1 MPTPKFPPILAAAIC
16 CLLPSIPTAVFAQES
31 AGQLRNII
39 DAEILTAQDSTVGN
53 PVGVSDDYTFA
64 RRISMDLAGRPLT
77 VTTLQAF
84 IDDKSTDKREQLID
98 RLLASPQYARHMQY
112 KFDVLLMQ
120 RLPKKHIAPSEF
132 AEFLRQSFVD
142 NKPHDQ
148 LVLEILTADGAD
160 KSNRAASRFLLDREL
175 KREETVRVIGQV
187 FLGRD
192 LQCAQCHDH
201 PQIDDYF
208 QQHYYGLSAFLKRS
222 YLFTDPKS
230 KVVSIGDKIEGD
242 VTFTSVFTGEE
253 GKTQPRMLALTEV
266 SDPPADKEPYE
277 TKPDKTNRG
286 VPKYNRRL
294 QLGPSM
300 ISDENIA
307 FRLNITNRIWAHM
320 MGQGFVEPLD
330 LFHEANAASHPALLQ
345 TLADA
350 LRDHKYDLKYLF
362 KEIAMSKS
370 YQRSSY
376 WNGDTIPSA
385 NEYYNAAIKPL
396 SPEQFAWT
404 LLQSLGEVQKQTKA
418 AEAALLSKDK
428 EFAAGT
434 AAGQVLL
441 EAKVTAALQ
450 GPLDEIVTVFA
461 SQNTSLKFT
470 ASANHALYLINGPE
484 IAARLTPD
492 EGYLIDELLACEEDA
507 TMIEKLYLHMY
518 SRKPLPAESKLA
530 QEFIATAGD
539 AKLLAVQELM
549 RTLLCSAEYRFVK

>member
-1 MPTPKFPPILAAAIC
+1 MPAFKFPPILAATIC
-16 CLLPSIPTAVFAQES
+16 CLLPLIPTAISAQES
-31 AGQLRNII
+31 ATQVRNII
-39 DAEILTAQDSTVGN
+39 DAEILATQDLAVGD
-53 PVGVSDDYTFA
+53 PVGISDDYTFA
-64 RRISMDLAGRPLT
+64 RRISMDLTGRPLT
-77 VTTLQAF
+77 VTALQAF
-84 IDDKSTDKREQLID
+84 IDDVNPDKRERLID
-98 RLLASPQYARHMQY
+98 SLLASPQYARHMQY

-120 RLPKKHIAPSEF
+120 RLPKKYIAPSEF
-132 AEFLRQSFVD
+132 SEFLRQSFGN
-142 NKPHDQ
+142 NKPYDQ

-192 LQCAQCHDH
+192 LQCAQCHNH

-208 QQHYYGLSAFLKRS
+208 QQHYYGLAAFLKRS

-253 GKTQPRMLALTEV
+253 GKTQPRMLALTELP
-266 SDPPADKEPYE
+266 DPPAEKEPYK

-294 QLGPSM
+294 QLGPNM
-300 ISDENIA
+300 ISDENAA
-307 FRLNITNRIWAHM
+307 FRLNITNRIWAQM

-330 LFHEANAASHPALLQ
+330 LFHEANVASHPALLQ
-345 TLADA
+345 VLADA

-362 KEIAMSKS
+362 KEIAMSQS

-376 WNGDTIPSA
+376 WNGDTIPSP
-385 NEYYNAAIKPL
+385 NKYYNAAIKPL
-396 SPEQFAWT
+396 SAEQFAWT

-418 AEAALLSKDK
+418 AKAALLSKNK
-428 EFAAGT
+428 EFDAAT
-434 AAGQVLL
+434 VAGQMLV
-441 EAKVTAALQ
+441 ETKVTAALK
-450 GPLDEIVTVFA
+450 GPLDTIVAVFA

-484 IAARLTPD
+484 ITQRLTPGG
-492 EGYLIDELLACEEDA
+492 GYLIDELLAFDDDA
-507 TMIEKLYLHMY
+507 AMVEYMYLHIY
-518 SRKPLPAESKLA
+518 SRKPVPAEREQAEKFVA
-530 QEFIATAGD
+530 DAGD
-539 AKLLAVQELM
+539 AKQLAVQELM
-549 RTLLCSAEYRFVK
+549 RTLLCSAEYRFVR

>member
-1 MPTPKFPPILAAAIC
+1 MAAAIC
-16 CLLPSIPTAVFAQES
+16 CLFPSISTAVFAQES
-31 AGQLRNII
+31 DTQLRNII
-39 DAEILTAQDSTVGN
+39 DAEILAGQESTVGS
-53 PVGVSDDYTFA
+53 PTEASDDYTFA
-64 RRISMDLAGRPLT
+64 RRISMDLTGRPLT
-77 VTTLQAF
+77 VPALQAF
-84 IDDKSTDKREQLID
+84 IANPDADKREQLID
-98 RLLASPQYARHMQY
+98 RLLAIPQYARHMQY

-120 RLPKKHIAPSEF
+120 RLPKKHIAPDEF
-132 AEFLRQSFVD
+132 AEFLRQSFFD

-148 LVLEILTADGAD
+148 LVLEILTADGSD
-160 KSNRAASRFLLDREL
+160 KSSRAASRFLLDREL

-208 QQHYYGLSAFLKRS
+208 QQHYYGLAAFLKRS

-230 KVVSIGDKIEGD
+230 KLVSIGDKIDGD
-242 VTFTSVFTGEE
+242 VTYTSVFTGED
-253 GKTQPRMLALTEV
+253 GKTQPRMLTLNEL
-266 SDPPADKEPYE
+266 SDPPVDKEPYE

-300 ISDENIA
+300 ISDENSA
-307 FRLNITNRIWAHM
+307 FRLNVTNRIWAHL

-350 LRDHKYDLKYLF
+350 LRDHKYDLKYLY

-376 WNGDTIPSA
+376 WDGDKMPAA
-385 NEYYNAAIKPL
+385 NKYYNASIKPL

-418 AEAALLSKDK
+418 AQASLLSKDK
-428 EFAAGT
+428 EFAAAT

-441 EAKVTAALQ
+441 EAQVTKAVKV
-450 GPLDEIVTVFA
+450 PLDEIIAVFA

-470 ASANHALYLINGPE
+470 ASANHALYLINGPA
-484 IAARLTPD
+484 IAARLTPGG
-492 EGYLIDELLACEEDA
+492 GYLIDELIASEDNA
-507 TMIEKLYLHMY
+507 KMIEKLYLHMY
-518 SRKPLPAESKLA
+518 SRKPLAVESNLA
-530 QEFIATAGD
+530 QEFIANAGD

-549 RTLLCSAEYRFVK
+549 RTLMCSAEYRFVR

>member
-1 MPTPKFPPILAAAIC
+1 MPTFKFPPLLAAAIC
-16 CLLPSIPTAVFAQES
+16 CLLPSNPTAVFAQES
-31 AGQLRNII
+31 DGQLRNII
-39 DAEILTAQDSTVGN
+39 DAEIRAAHEATVGN
-53 PVGVSDDYTFA
+53 LAAVSDDYTFA

-77 VTTLQAF
+77 VTALQAF
-84 IDDKSTDKREQLID
+84 IEDKSTDKREQLID
-98 RLLASPQYARHMQY
+98 RLLTSPQYARHMQY

-120 RLPKKHIAPSEF
+120 RLSKKYIAPSEF

-160 KSNRAASRFLLDREL
+160 ESNRGASRFLLDREL

-208 QQHYYGLSAFLKRS
+208 QQHYYGLAAFLKRS

-253 GKTQPRMLALTEV
+253 GKTQPRMLALSEL

-307 FRLNITNRIWAHM
+307 FRLNITNRIWAQM

-330 LFHEANAASHPALLQ
+330 LFHEANAASHPVLLQ

-376 WNGDTIPSA
+376 LNGDTMPAA
-385 NEYYNAAIKPL
+385 NKYYNAAIKPL

-434 AAGQVLL
+434 AAGQVLV

-450 GPLDEIVTVFA
+450 VPLDAIVTVFA
-461 SQNTSLKFT
+461 SQNTALKFT

-492 EGYLIDELLACEEDA
+492 GGYLIDELLASEEDA
-507 TMIEKLYLHMY
+507 TMIETLYLHMY

-530 QEFIATAGD
+530 QEFIATAAD

-549 RTLLCSAEYRFVK
+549 RTLLCSAEYRFVR

>member
-1 MPTPKFPPILAAAIC
+1 MFKSKLPPILAVAIC
-16 CLLPSIPTAVFAQES
+16 CLLPTIPTAVFSQES
-31 AGQLRNII
+31 NKPLRNVI
-39 DAEILTAQDSTVGN
+39 DAEILAAQDSTVGK
-53 PVGVSDDYTFA
+53 PAVGSDDYTFA
-64 RRISMDLAGRPLT
+64 RRISMDLTGRPLT
-77 VTTLQAF
+77 VTALQAF
-84 IDDKSTDKREQLID
+84 VDDKNTDKREELIQD
-98 RLLASPQYARHMQY
+98 LLESPQYARHMQY

-120 RLPKKHIAPSEF
+120 RLPKKYIAPSEF
-132 AEFLRQSFVD
+132 SEFLRQSFVD

-148 LVLEILTADGAD
+148 LVLEILTADGSD

-175 KREETVRVIGQV
+175 KRDETVRVIGQV

-201 PQIDDYF
+201 PLIDDYF
-208 QQHYYGLSAFLKRS
+208 QQHYYGIAAFLKRS
-222 YLFTDPKS
+222 YLFTEPKS

-242 VTFTSVFTGEE
+242 VTFTSVFTGED
-253 GKTQPRMLALTEV
+253 GKTQPRMLELTEL
-266 SDPPADKEPYE
+266 SDPPADKEPYA

-300 ISDENIA
+300 ISDENTA

-376 WNGDTIPSA
+376 WNGDTIPTA
-385 NEYYNAAIKPL
+385 NKYYNAAIKPL

-404 LLQSLGEVQKQTKA
+404 LLQSLGEVSIQTQA
-418 AEAALLSKDK
+418 AETVLLSKDK
-428 EFAAGT
+428 EFDATT
-434 AAGQVLL
+434 AAGRVLM
-441 EAKVTAALQ
+441 EAQVTAALKL
-450 GPLDEIVTVFA
+450 PLDEIVAVFA
-461 SQNTSLKFT
+461 SQNTALKFA

-484 IAARLTPD
+484 ITARLTPGA
-492 EGYLIDELLACEEDA
+492 GYLIDELIACEDDA
-507 TMIEKLYLHMY
+507 TMIEELYLHMY
-518 SRKPLPAESKLA
+518 SRKPLPVESKLA
-530 QEFIATAGD
+530 QGFLATAGA
-539 AKLLAVQELM
+539 AKLSAVQELM
-549 RTLLCSAEYRFVK
+549 RTFLSSAEYRFVR

>member
-1 MPTPKFPPILAAAIC
+1 MPTLKFPPILAAAIC

-31 AGQLRNII
+31 AGQLRNVI

-53 PVGVSDDYTFA
+53 PAGASDDYTFA

-84 IDDKSTDKREQLID
+84 IDDKSTDKREQLIQ
-98 RLLASPQYARHMQY
+98 RLLISPQYARHMQY

-132 AEFLRQSFVD
+132 AEFLRQSFDD
-142 NKPHDQ
+142 NKPYDQ
-148 LVLEILTADGAD
+148 LVLDILTADGTD
-160 KSNRAASRFLLDREL
+160 KSKRAASRFLLDREI
-175 KREETVRVIGQV
+175 KREQTVRVIGQV

-376 WNGDTIPSA
+376 WKGDTIPSA

-450 GPLDEIVTVFA
+450 GPLDEIVAVFA

-549 RTLLCSAEYRFVK
+549 RTLLCSAEYRFVR

>member
-1 MPTPKFPPILAAAIC
+1 MPPLKFPPKLAATIC
-16 CLLPSIPTAVFAQES
+16 CLLPLIPPAIFAQES
-31 AGQLRNII
+31 VGQMRNII
-39 DAEILTAQDSTVGN
+39 DAEVLVTQDLKVGN
-53 PVGVSDDYTFA
+53 PAGTSDDYTFA
-64 RRISMDLAGRPLT
+64 RRLSMDLTGRPLT
-77 VTTLQAF
+77 ITMLQAF
-84 IDDKSTDKREQLID
+84 IDDNSTDKREQLID
-98 RLLASPQYARHMQY
+98 RLLSSPQYGRHMQY

-120 RLPKKHIAPSEF
+120 RLPKKYIAPSEF
-132 AEFLRQSFVD
+132 SEFLRQSFGD
-142 NKPHDQ
+142 NKPYDQ

-192 LQCAQCHDH
+192 LQCAQCHNH

-208 QQHYYGLSAFLKRS
+208 QQHYYGLAAFLKRS

-253 GKTQPRMLALTEV
+253 GKTQPRMLALTEL
-266 SDPPADKEPYE
+266 SDPPADKEPYA

-300 ISDENIA
+300 ISDENTA
-307 FRLNITNRIWAHM
+307 FRLNITNRIWAQM

-330 LFHEANAASHPALLQ
+330 LFHETNPASHPSLLQ
-345 TLADA
+345 ALADG
-350 LRDHKYDLKYLF
+350 LRDHKYDLKFLF
-362 KEIAMSKS
+362 KEIAMSRA

-376 WNGDTIPSA
+376 FNGDTLPVA
-385 NEYYNAAIKPL
+385 NKYFTAAIKPL

-418 AEAALLSKDK
+418 AEAALLSKNK
-428 EFAAGT
+428 EFDAATVG
-434 AAGQVLL
+434 GRVLV
-441 EAKVTAALQ
+441 EAKVTAALK
-450 GPLDEIVTVFA
+450 GPFDEIVAVFA
-461 SQNTSLKFT
+461 SQNTALKFT

-484 IAARLTPD
+484 ITQRLTRGG
-492 EGYLIDELLACEEDA
+492 GYLIDELLAFDDDA
-507 TMIEKLYLHMY
+507 AMVEQLYLHMY
-518 SRKPLPAESKLA
+518 SRKPMPAERKQA
-530 QEFIATAGD
+530 QEFMAIAGD
-539 AKLLAVQELM
+539 AKQIAVQELM
-549 RTLLCSAEYRFVK
+549 RTLLCSAEYRFVR